1 LDRAKKFLGRQGL
14 GAETSTARDFP
25 LGERGG
31 NGDDA
36 RMGSAGDWELSKAL
50 ARAIL
55 HDRGQRR
62 KWLGRWLLL
71 TVAWMAIGLWVLDGL
86 LSKNAWMF
94 ALWWVFCFFLACVLV
109 VFALYDVLAVMREEG
124 KKSDERFAEILEEH
138 KKSRDE

>member
-1 LDRAKKFLGRQGL
+1 
-14 GAETSTARDFP
+14 
-25 LGERGG
+25 
-31 NGDDA
+31 
-36 RMGSAGDWELSKAL
+36 MGSAGDWELSKAL

-71 TVAWMAIGLWVLDGL
+71 TVAWMAIGL
-86 LSKNAWMF
+86 
-94 ALWWVFCFFLACVLV
+94 WVFCFFLACVLV